1 MWPMDWAG
9 GWGWL
14 DRYELDDLA
23 SELLSFRS
31 PTVCWTPPSRHHG
44 LVCFTFRAR
53 MGDADMGDR
62 TYLVLAKPN
71 VIMNECAVKCTL
83 IEWR

>member
-1 MWPMDWAG
+1 VLYVTGADP
-9 GWGWL
+9 
-14 DRYELDDLA
+14 DDA
-23 SELLSFRS
+23 S
-31 PTVCWTPPSRHHG
+31 
-44 LVCFTFRAR
+44 
-53 MGDADMGDR
+53 GDR

>member
-1 MWPMDWAG
+1 LVFEQPSPIICVEPRLVLSSPLPDG
-9 GWGWL
+9 PPT
-14 DRYELDDLA
+14 A
-23 SELLSFRS
+23 S
-31 PTVCWTPPSRHHG
+31 PCWVVPVCCTCRG
-44 LVCFTFRAR
+44 TDT
-53 MGDADMGDR
+53 DADGGDR